1 MVLGVIQMQSGARS
15 GHARLTGT
23 FVGAHQEP
31 NDALEH
37 LHGGIISLTPSSPK
51 YLMPMCMLLCI
62 LFVLAFLA
70 RARKRHLHLHQVPA
84 FKQVVSFKQVDRVH
98 AVADRGLEKVGE
110 VF

>member
-62 LFVLAFLA
+62 PFVLAFLA

-84 FKQVVSFKQVDRVH
+84 FRQVVSFKQVDRVH
-98 AVADRGLEKVGE
+98 AVADCGLEKVGE